1 MHPRGGKTHHQL
13 HREAGMPTR
22 FFIPSLLS
30 QDQQTN
36 QELVRIMGEFEITD
50 QSRQSTSKG
59 DDWLAMMDE
68 L

>member
-1 MHPRGGKTHHQL
+1 
-13 HREAGMPTR
+13 MPTR
-22 FFIPSLLS
+22 FFIPFLLSLLS

-50 QSRQSTSKG
+50 QSRQSSSKG

>member
-1 MHPRGGKTHHQL
+1 
-13 HREAGMPTR
+13 MPTR

-50 QSRQSTSKG
+50 QSRQSASKG

>member
-1 MHPRGGKTHHQL
+1 MFL
-13 HREAGMPTR
+13 HSLP
-22 FFIPSLLS
+22 PLLS

-36 QELVRIMGEFEITD
+36 QELERIMGEFEITD
-50 QSRQSTSKG
+50 QSRRSASQG